1 MKNKQMVYLFFT
13 IGIAAI
19 LWYLTFIVKPLNF
32 WLEMSLSI
40 VALGVLAYIL
50 DKDVLNVGKVSL
62 RHLGIGILSA
72 VGLYLIFYFG
82 NIISGYL
89 FPFKDSQISL
99 IYGNKAQGSLVLI
112 GILLFCIIGPGEEI
126 YWRGFVQKTLEK
138 KFGENKGYIFAALLY
153 AFVHIVTWNFMIVL
167 ASLVCGLYWGWLYK
181 KEKSLLPVIISH
193 ALWDV
198 TIFVLLPVM

>member
-1 MKNKQMVYLFFT
+1 MKNKQMVYLLFT

-40 VALGVLAYIL
+40 IALGILAYIL
-50 DKDVLNVGKVSL
+50 DKDVLDLGKVSL

-126 YWRGFVQKTLEK
+126 YWRGFIQKTLEK
-138 KFGENKGYIFAALLY
+138 KFGENKGYILAALLY

-167 ASLVCGLYWGWLYK
+167 ASLVCGLYWGWFYK